1 MPLRSR
7 SSRLS
12 FAVAGL
18 ICLAPGIALAVPA
31 FARKTGLACS
41 ACHEVW
47 PRLNEFGQAYRDRGY
62 RLGKERDAPVK
73 QSPFFW
79 PLAMRTT
86 VGYQWLRETLVPT
99 DAGPATAQTGTFGFS
114 GLDIFAAG
122 NLAEQVSFLVTW
134 TPSLGSAGFG
144 REPQDGDL
152 ESAFV
157 GIHDIA
163 GSTWANLRVGKHA
176 LDLPVDEHR
185 AITLTQGYNVYH
197 FHLQGS
203 AATFEPGENQA
214 GVEWYGH
221 SDLSRVRYSI
231 SLFNANGA
239 PASNNVVSSPA
250 LWAHVQGTLW
260 LEGDVFAAVKGG
272 LFGGVSWHPT
282 SALTLTPPDG
292 APAPVVGTAS
302 RLRTSRRYG
311 GELHVVLL
319 STVRPLTATGVV
331 FVGSEDMDLVQ
342 DATRDASFVGGFGE
356 LTYTPDIHWSFTARY
371 ERIRTTDAGSDTV
384 FQDTGNLTAVTA
396 AIRHTFELT
405 SRVEA
410 AVHLEASHVRTQAPD
425 GSVPETTTG
434 LVGLDIAF

>member
-1 MPLRSR
+1 MPIRSLQR
-7 SSRLS
+7 RLPVALIG
-12 FAVAGL
+12 AVCLTPGL
-18 ICLAPGIALAVPA
+18 VAAVPA
-31 FARKTGLACS
+31 FARKTGLACT

-47 PRLNEFGQAYRDRGY
+47 PRLNEFGQVYRDRGY
-62 RLGKERDAPVK
+62 RLEKERDAPVK

-99 DAGPATAQTGTFGFS
+99 DQGPATAQTGTFGFS
-114 GLDIFAAG
+114 GLDVFAAG
-122 NLAEQVSFLVTW
+122 NLAEQVSFLVTF

-163 GSTWANLRVGKHA
+163 GSTWANVRVGKHA

-185 AITLTQGYNVYH
+185 TITLTQGYNVYH

-221 SDLSRVRYSI
+221 SELSRVRYSI

-239 PASNNVVSSPA
+239 PFSNNVVSSPA
-250 LWAHVQGTLW
+250 VWAHVQGTLW
-260 LEGDVFAAVKGG
+260 LEGEVLAAVKGG

-282 SALTLTPPDG
+282 STLTLTPPG
-292 APAPVVGTAS
+292 GEPVPVTGTAS
-302 RLRTSRRYG
+302 RLRTARRYG
-311 GELHVVLL
+311 AELHLVLL
-319 STVRPLTATGVV
+319 STVHPLTATGVL
-331 FVGSEDMDLVQ
+331 FLGSEDMDLIQ
-342 DATRDASFVGGFGE
+342 DATRDGSFVGGFGE
-356 LTYTPDIHWSFTARY
+356 LTYTPGIHWSFTGRY
-371 ERIRTTDAGSDTV
+371 ERIRTTDAGSDAA
-384 FQDTGNLTAVTA
+384 FQDAGNLTAYTG
-396 AIRHTFELT
+396 AIRHTFELN

-410 AVHLEASHVRTQAPD
+410 AVQMEVSYVRTQAPD
-425 GSVPETTTG
+425 GTVPETTTA
-434 LVGLDIAF
+434 LLGLDIAF